1 MEAKFYTT
9 NQNIVVQEPL
19 SVLVVQVDEF
29 ILQAAYEFLRSTPS
43 VVAPSLGSSVATSF
57 ALRLPTNRGENEN
70 AFFSPFN
77 EAAKRVPCPKSGNI
91 GKGCS

>member
-29 ILQAAYEFLRSTPS
+29 ILQAAYEFLRSTS
-43 VVAPSLGSSVATSF
+43 VRYFPCQSS
-57 ALRLPTNRGENEN
+57 
-70 AFFSPFN
+70 
-77 EAAKRVPCPKSGNI
+77 
-91 GKGCS
+91 GC

>member
-29 ILQAAYEFLRSTPS
+29 ILQAAYEFLRST
-43 VVAPSLGSSVATSF
+43 T
-57 ALRLPTNRGENEN
+57 RDR
-70 AFFSPFN
+70 
-77 EAAKRVPCPKSGNI
+77 
-91 GKGCS
+91 